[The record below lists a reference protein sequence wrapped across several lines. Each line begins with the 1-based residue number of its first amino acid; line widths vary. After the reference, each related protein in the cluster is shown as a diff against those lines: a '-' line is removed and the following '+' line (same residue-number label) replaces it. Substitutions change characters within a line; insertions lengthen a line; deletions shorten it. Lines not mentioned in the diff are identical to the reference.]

1 VGVAVRTAVSPDG
14 RTWQIVKVRERLS
27 FAESKRE
34 PFFWSSIVLTVV
46 LVGVI
51 VRLVLVDPT
60 SPMML
65 AFAVPLAI
73 VWILE
78 RGTYLA
84 RPRIKAETRDHPPER
99 VVWKADHLLGSARV
113 MLRAAQ
119 AIEAGAAVSALR
131 GLRLVQWD
139 GGEKSG

>member
-1 VGVAVRTAVSPDG
+1 VGVAIPTAASPDG
-14 RTWQIVKVRERLS
+14 RTWQIVKLRERLS

-34 PFFWSSIVLTVV
+34 PFFWSSIAVTVV

-65 AFAVPLAI
+65 AFALPLAI

-99 VVWKADHLLGSARV
+99 VVWKADRLFGSARA
-113 MLRAAQ
+113 MRRAAQ
-119 AIEAGAAVSALR
+119 AIEAGAPVSEPR

-139 GGEKSG
+139 GGEKRG